1 MDSDSGNPND
11 RSVTGFRVRH
21 GGARG
26 PMSKTKYAKLKK
38 EGRAPRETWLGPN
51 DVIITKADEEE
62 WDRARAAP
70 VGTEARLVAKA
81 KEIAAAKIKVATRA
95 SMASARHVS
104 KQQRRKRS

>member
-1 MDSDSGNPND
+1 LDWVPGNPND
-11 RSVTGFRVRH
+11 RSITGFRTRH

-38 EGRAPRETWLGPN
+38 EGRAPRESWLGPN

-62 WDRARAAP
+62 WDRARAEP

-81 KEIAAAKIKVATRA
+81 KEIAAAKIKMATRA
-95 SMASARHVS
+95 SMASPRHVS
-104 KQQRRKRS
+104 KQKRRRQ